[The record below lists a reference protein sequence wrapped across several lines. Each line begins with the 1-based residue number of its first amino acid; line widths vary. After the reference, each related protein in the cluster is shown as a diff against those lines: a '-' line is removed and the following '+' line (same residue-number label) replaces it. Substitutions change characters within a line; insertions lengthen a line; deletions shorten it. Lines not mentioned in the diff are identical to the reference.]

1 MKHPKFWRDI
11 VILLAIA
18 GFAAIAISLAMDDA
32 GEDTTLQI
40 VLMIGGMMVAPFAA
54 VGGIYLYFSVR
65 SFDRL
70 DRGEGILGRWEVS
83 PEIWRRF
90 AELDRGL
97 TAALQPEW
105 RVNPIEV
112 PDTIDAPVE
121 IVVSTEALRV
131 GDAYFGAGK
140 ADLRMARFVDASP
153 QAIELFYY
161 YPPTAKTSARHFCMR
176 FPVAPKAAQQG
187 RAVVAWYAEP
197 VKLGPV
203 AHILSAPARAA
214 DRNPLKARN
223 IALIVA
229 AIGAAL
235 GGFLIAN
242 ADKPW
247 VKEAMNGDDA
257 GAVLIILPAVAG
269 PIVAIAA
276 LILALVWHLR
286 ARRLG

>member
-1 MKHPKFWRDI
+1 MKNPRFWRDV
-11 VILLAIA
+11 VIMLAIA
-18 GFAAIAISLAMDDA
+18 GFAAIGISVAMDDA
-32 GEDTTLQI
+32 GEDSALQI
-40 VLMIGGMMVAPFAA
+40 ALMIGGMVVGPIAA

-65 SFDRL
+65 AFERL
-70 DRGEGILGRWEVS
+70 DRGENLLGRWEIE

-112 PDTIDAPVE
+112 PATIDATVE

-131 GDAYFGAGK
+131 GDAYFGTGK
-140 ADLRMARFVDASP
+140 ADLRMARFVDSSP

-176 FPVAPKAAQQG
+176 FPVAPEAAQQG

-203 AHILSAPARAA
+203 ARVLSAPARAA
-214 DRNPLKARN
+214 ERNPRKARN

-229 AIGAAL
+229 AIGAAT
-235 GGFLIAN
+235 GGFLIAS

-247 VKEAMNGDDA
+247 VKDAMNGDGA
-257 GAVLIILPAVAG
+257 GAVLIMLPAVAG
-269 PIVAIAA
+269 PIIAIAA
-276 LILALVWHLR
+276 LILALVWHMR
-286 ARRLG
+286 ARDR

>member
-1 MKHPKFWRDI
+1 MKNPRLWRDLCI
-11 VILLAIA
+11 MLAIA
-18 GFAAIAISLAMDDA
+18 GLAAIGISIAMDDA
-32 GEDTTLQI
+32 GEDSSLQI
-40 VLMIGGMMVAPFAA
+40 GLMIGGMMVGPIAA

-65 SFDRL
+65 AFERL
-70 DRGEGILGRWEVS
+70 DRGENLLGRWDIQ

-112 PDTIDAPVE
+112 PATINLPVE
-121 IVVSTEALRV
+121 IVLSTEALRV

-140 ADLRMARFVDASP
+140 ADLRMARFLDGSP

-176 FPVAPKAAQQG
+176 FPVAPEAEAEARAA
-187 RAVVAWYAEP
+187 VAWYAEP

-203 AHILSAPARAA
+203 AHVLSAPARAA
-214 DRNPLKARN
+214 NRNPLKARN

-229 AIGAAL
+229 AIGATL
-235 GGFLIAN
+235 GGYLIAN
-242 ADKPW
+242 VDKPW
-247 VKEAMNGDDA
+247 VKDAMNSDDA
-257 GAVLIILPAVAG
+257 SAVLVILPAIAG
-269 PIVAIAA
+269 PIIAVAA

-286 ARRLG
+286 AREG

>member
-1 MKHPKFWRDI
+1 MKHPKFWRDV
-11 VILLAIA
+11 VILLALA
-18 GFAAIAISLAMDDA
+18 GFAAIGVSLAMDDA
-32 GEDTTLQI
+32 GEDSPLQI
-40 VLMIGGMMVAPFAA
+40 ALFIGGLMVAPISAI
-54 VGGIYLYFSVR
+54 GGIYLYFSVR
-65 SFDRL
+65 SFERL
-70 DRGEGILGRWEVS
+70 DRGEDLLGRWEIE

-97 TAALQPEW
+97 AAQLQPEW

-112 PDTIDAPVE
+112 PATIDAPVE

-131 GDAYFGAGK
+131 GDAYFSAGK
-140 ADLRMARFVDASP
+140 ADLRMARFVDSSP

-176 FPVAPKAAQQG
+176 FPVAPEAAEQG
-187 RAVVAWYAEP
+187 RAVAAWYAEP

-203 AHILSAPARAA
+203 AQILSAPARAA
-214 DRNPLKARN
+214 DRNPKKARN

-247 VKEAMNGDDA
+247 VKDAMNSDGA
-257 GAVLIILPAVAG
+257 GAVVVMIPAVAG
-269 PIVAIAA
+269 PIIAIAA

-286 ARRLG
+286 ARDRR

>member
-1 MKHPKFWRDI
+1 MKNPKFWRDI
-11 VILLAIA
+11 VILIALA
-18 GFAAIAISLAMDDA
+18 GFAAIAISLAMDSE
-32 GEDTTLQI
+32 GEDSTLQI
-40 VLMIGGMMVAPFAA
+40 VLMIGGMMVAPIAA
-54 VGGIYLYFSVR
+54 VAGIYLYFSVR
-65 SFDRL
+65 SFERL
-70 DRGEGILGRWEVS
+70 DRGEGLLGRWNIE

-112 PDTIDAPVE
+112 PATIDAPVE
-121 IVVSTEALRV
+121 IVVSREALRV
-131 GDAYFGAGK
+131 GDAYFTAGK
-140 ADLRMARFVDASP
+140 ADLRMARFVDSSP

-176 FPVAPKAAQQG
+176 FPVAPEAAQQG
-187 RAVVAWYAEP
+187 RAAVAWYAEP

-214 DRNPLKARN
+214 DRNPKKARN

-229 AIGAAL
+229 AIGAGL

-247 VKEAMNGDDA
+247 VKDAMNGDGA

-269 PIVAIAA
+269 PIVAVAA
-276 LILALVWHLR
+276 LILAFVWHGR
-286 ARRLG
+286 SRDRR

>member
-11 VILLAIA
+11 VILIAIA
-18 GFAAIAISLAMDDA
+18 GFAAIGISLAIDDA
-32 GEDTTLQI
+32 GEDSTLQI
-40 VLMIGGMMVAPFAA
+40 ALMMGGMMVAPISAI
-54 VGGIYLYFSVR
+54 GGIYLYFSVR
-65 SFDRL
+65 SFERL
-70 DRGEGILGRWEVS
+70 DRGEGLLGRWEIE

-90 AELDRGL
+90 AELDSGL

-105 RVNPIEV
+105 RVNPIDV
-112 PDTIDAPVE
+112 PATIDAPVE

-140 ADLRMARFVDASP
+140 ADLRMARFIDSSP

-176 FPVAPKAAQQG
+176 FPVAPEAEAQA

-214 DRNPLKARN
+214 ARNPRKARN
-223 IALIVA
+223 IALVVA
-229 AIGAAL
+229 AIGAAV

-247 VKEAMNGDDA
+247 IKNAMNGDGA
-257 GAVLIILPAVAG
+257 GAVAVILPAVAG
-269 PIVAIAA
+269 PIIAVAA

-286 ARRLG
+286 ARQLG

>member
-1 MKHPKFWRDI
+1 MKNPRFWRDLFI
-11 VILLAIA
+11 MLAIA
-18 GFAAIAISLAMDDA
+18 GSAAIAIAIAMDDA
-32 GEDTTLQI
+32 GEDSSLQI
-40 VLMIGGMMVAPFAA
+40 GLMIGGMMVAPISAIA
-54 VGGIYLYFSVR
+54 GIYLYASVR
-65 SFDRL
+65 SFERL
-70 DRGEGILGRWEVS
+70 DRGENLLGRWDIQ

-105 RVNPIEV
+105 RNNPIDV
-112 PDTIDAPVE
+112 PATIDAPVE

-140 ADLRMARFVDASP
+140 ADLRLARFLDGSP

-176 FPVAPKAAQQG
+176 FPVAPEAEAQG
-187 RAVVAWYAEP
+187 RAVVDWYAVP
-197 VKLGPV
+197 VPLGPV
-203 AHILSAPARAA
+203 ARILSAPARAA
-214 DRNPLKARN
+214 DRNPRKARN
-223 IALIVA
+223 IALVVA

-247 VKEAMNGDDA
+247 VKDAMNSDDA
-257 GAVLIILPAVAG
+257 GAVLVILPAVAG

-286 ARRLG
+286 ARNGG

>member
-1 MKHPKFWRDI
+1 MKNPRFWRDV
-11 VILLAIA
+11 VIMLAIA
-18 GFAAIAISLAMDDA
+18 GFAAIGISVAMDDA
-32 GEDTTLQI
+32 GEDSALQI
-40 VLMIGGMMVAPFAA
+40 ALMIGGMVVGPIAA

-65 SFDRL
+65 AFERL
-70 DRGEGILGRWEVS
+70 DRGENLLGRWEIE

-112 PDTIDAPVE
+112 PATIDAPVE

-131 GDAYFGAGK
+131 GDAYFGTGK
-140 ADLRMARFVDASP
+140 ADLRMARFIDSSP

-176 FPVAPKAAQQG
+176 FPVAPEAAQQG

-203 AHILSAPARAA
+203 ARVLSAPARAA
-214 DRNPLKARN
+214 ERNPGKARN

-229 AIGAAL
+229 AIGASL
-235 GGFLIAN
+235 GGFLIAS

-247 VKEAMNGDDA
+247 VKDAMNGDGA
-257 GAVLIILPAVAG
+257 GAVLIMLPAVAG
-269 PIVAIAA
+269 PIIAIAA

-286 ARRLG
+286 TRGR

>member
-1 MKHPKFWRDI
+1 MKNPRFWRDV
-11 VILLAIA
+11 VIMLAIA
-18 GFAAIAISLAMDDA
+18 GFAAIGISVAMDDA
-32 GEDTTLQI
+32 GEDSALQI
-40 VLMIGGMMVAPFAA
+40 ALMIGGMVVGPIAA

-65 SFDRL
+65 AFERL
-70 DRGEGILGRWEVS
+70 DRGENLLGRWEIE

-112 PDTIDAPVE
+112 PATIDAPVE

-131 GDAYFGAGK
+131 GDAYFGTGK
-140 ADLRMARFVDASP
+140 ADLRMARFIDSSP

-176 FPVAPKAAQQG
+176 FPVAPEAAQQG

-203 AHILSAPARAA
+203 ARVLSAPARAA
-214 DRNPLKARN
+214 ERNPGKARN

-229 AIGAAL
+229 AIGASL
-235 GGFLIAN
+235 GGFLIAS
-242 ADKPW
+242 ADKSW
-247 VKEAMNGDDA
+247 VKDAMNGDGA
-257 GAVLIILPAVAG
+257 GAVLIMLPAVAG
-269 PIVAIAA
+269 PIIAIAA

-286 ARRLG
+286 TRGR